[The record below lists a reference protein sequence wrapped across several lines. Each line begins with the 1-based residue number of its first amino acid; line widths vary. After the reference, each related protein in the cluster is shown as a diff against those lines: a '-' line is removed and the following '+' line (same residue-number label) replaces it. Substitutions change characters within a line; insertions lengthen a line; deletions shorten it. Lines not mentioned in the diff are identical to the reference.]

1 LIASAPT
8 WRRTALVVFVATAI
22 QTLGAVTAT
31 SLGVFGPILVDELEL
46 DAARYGL
53 LVGSMNVGAL
63 PTLMAGASIV
73 DRLGPG
79 RSLALSG
86 LASAAGL
93 VVFAANVNFLVM
105 LAALTVAGGGWGLS
119 AISGSGAIIELAP
132 FRQRGVLISIRQLSL
147 PLGGILAGV
156 LVPLVALWGWQLAF
170 VAQAGAFLVFAALAT
185 QWARARAVPRP
196 RASRRRPPRRAIQL
210 GLLSIAMSSGQ
221 WAFLAYV
228 TIEMTGRLGVPYETA
243 VAIFVATQA
252 IGAVARV
259 VLGMVTDRLGPPRT
273 KLLAVTSAT
282 SALCLL
288 AFGLAGPDVPTPVIA
303 ALAVVTSVF
312 VVGWNGV
319 MIVEMAEA
327 GPRREVN
334 QNLAAGMTLARIG
347 NIVAPPITGSLIVVI
362 GSTGS
367 WIVVAIVMTAAS
379 LGCLLIGGGP
389 IGPGGRE
396 LSVSGGA
403 SGETAAGP
411 TGAPDDQSKSSSP
424 PSQQ

>member
-1 LIASAPT
+1 M
-8 WRRTALVVFVATAI
+8 ATAI

-93 VVFAANVNFLVM
+93 VVFAANVNFLVT

-147 PLGGILAGV
+147 PLGGIVAGV
-156 LVPLVALWGWQLAF
+156 LVPLVGLWGWQLVF

-185 QWARARAVPRP
+185 QWPRARAVSRP
-196 RASRRRPPRRAIQL
+196 RSSRRRPPRRAIQL
-210 GLLSIAMSSGQ
+210 GFLSIAMSSGQ
-221 WAFLAYV
+221 WAFLVYV
-228 TIEMTGRLGVPYETA
+228 TIEMTGRLGVPFETA
-243 VAIFVATQA
+243 AVIFVATQA
-252 IGAVARV
+252 VGAVARV

-288 AFGLAGPDVPTPVIA
+288 AFGLLGPDVPTPVVA
-303 ALAVVTSVF
+303 GLAVVASVF

-347 NIVAPPITGSLIVVI
+347 NILAPPITGSLIVVI

-396 LSVSGGA
+396 LNVSGGA

-411 TGAPDDQSKSSSP
+411 TRASADT
-424 PSQQ
+424 